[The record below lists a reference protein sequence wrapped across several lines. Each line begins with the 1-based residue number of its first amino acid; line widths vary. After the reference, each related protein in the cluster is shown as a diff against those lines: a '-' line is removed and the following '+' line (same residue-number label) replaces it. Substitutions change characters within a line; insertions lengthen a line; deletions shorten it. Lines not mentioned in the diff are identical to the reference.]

1 MFAACLIENLYY
13 SYTPVKLTSRKTAVP
28 PKPQSTTQR
37 WSRWQEVRP
46 QSVSSR
52 IVDQVR
58 AALFR
63 GELKPGD
70 VLGSET
76 DLAKKFGVSRV
87 PVRDAFKTLQALGI
101 VEVKMGA
108 NGGARIAAGDP
119 NRFADALA
127 VQLKL
132 VGIGIEEMFDAQI
145 AIEVMATELAAK
157 RASTADLAKLRSI
170 LRELQAISQ
179 KPFTASGAARF
190 TETAMHF
197 HAALVDSAHNRALSA
212 QFKALRDVLEPVYG
226 RRTSNAVAKR
236 VIAADKAVLDAVAA
250 GDAERACTLIRRRL
264 ETIRAHQLFET
275 VTK

>member
-1 MFAACLIENLYY
+1 MRSLTRCETALAAKSVLQLYRCQVEQLLP
-13 SYTPVKLTSRKTAVP
+13 SWPGSSWPSRLGQPGASLSGDEGDVASAAGNAGVDHKAP
-28 PKPQSTTQR
+28 LSQER
-37 WSRWQEVRP
+37 WSRWQDVRAAV
-46 QSVSSR
+46 VSSR

-76 DLAKKFGVSRV
+76 DLARKFGVSRV

-119 NRFADALA
+119 SRFADALA

-132 VGIGIEEMFDAQI
+132 VGISVEEMFDAQI

-157 RASTADLAKLRSI
+157 RAGEADLARLPRDPG
-170 LRELQAISQ
+170 RVAIDVGRIAD
-179 KPFTASGAARF
+179 PGGGAAVYRNSYG
-190 TETAMHF
+190 
-197 HAALVDSAHNRALSA
+197 LSRSA
-212 QFKALRDVLEPVYG
+212 G
-226 RRTSNAVAKR
+226 RCRP
-236 VIAADKAVLDAVAA
+236 
-250 GDAERACTLIRRRL
+250 
-264 ETIRAHQLFET
+264 
-275 VTK
+275 

>member
-1 MFAACLIENLYY
+1 MAA
-13 SYTPVKLTSRKTAVP
+13 
-28 PKPQSTTQR
+28 KPQVSSER
-37 WSRWQEVRP
+37 WSHWQDVRP

-52 IVDQVR
+52 IVEQVR

-70 VLGSET
+70 VLGSES
-76 DLAKKFGVSRV
+76 DLARKFGVSRV

-132 VGIGIEEMFDAQI
+132 VGISIEEMFDAQI
-145 AIEVMATELAAK
+145 AIEVMATELAAR
-157 RASTADLAKLRSI
+157 RASKDDLAKLRTI
-170 LRELQAISQ
+170 LSELQTMSQ
-179 KPFTASGAARF
+179 KTLAAATAARF
-190 TETAMHF
+190 TQTAMHF
-197 HAALVDSAHNRALSA
+197 HAGLVDAAHNRALSA
-212 QFKALRDVLEPVYG
+212 QFKALRVVLEPIYG
-226 RRTSNAVAKR
+226 RRTSNAVTKR
-236 VIAADKAVLDAVAA
+236 VVSADKAVLDAVEA
-250 GDAERACTLIRRRL
+250 GDAERACRLIRRRL